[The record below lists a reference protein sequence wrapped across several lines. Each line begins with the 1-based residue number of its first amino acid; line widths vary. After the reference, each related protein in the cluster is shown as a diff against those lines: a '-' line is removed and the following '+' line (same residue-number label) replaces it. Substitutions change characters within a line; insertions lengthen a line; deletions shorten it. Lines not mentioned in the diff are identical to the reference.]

1 METLF
6 ASLRFRLSFH
16 LKKDTFTMA
25 KAYFIIFI
33 LTLSALFPLAGYY
46 LDYRVS
52 KKRHQKRESG
62 E

>member
-1 METLF
+1 
-6 ASLRFRLSFH
+6 
-16 LKKDTFTMA
+16 MA